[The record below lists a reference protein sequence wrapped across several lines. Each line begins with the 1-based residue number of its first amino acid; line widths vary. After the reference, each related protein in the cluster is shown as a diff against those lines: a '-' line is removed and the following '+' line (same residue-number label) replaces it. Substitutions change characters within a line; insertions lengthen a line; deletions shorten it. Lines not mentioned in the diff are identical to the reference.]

1 VTIAPGEMLLTRG
14 LAGTGT
20 VTLFS
25 NMGATRY
32 NG

>member
-1 VTIAPGEMLLTRG
+1 MLLTRG